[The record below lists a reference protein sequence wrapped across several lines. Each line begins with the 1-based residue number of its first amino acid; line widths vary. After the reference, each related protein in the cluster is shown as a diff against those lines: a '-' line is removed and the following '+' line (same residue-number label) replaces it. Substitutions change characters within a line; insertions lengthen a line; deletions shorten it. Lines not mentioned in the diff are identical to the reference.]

1 MSAQGIRQALGL
13 SPYLMSGAAI
23 AALAGYLYPFLG
35 IIGWALI
42 GNIVFIPALLAAQ
55 LAVVKRLEALIET
68 SPIRAPPV
76 WFERAAS
83 VIALHPVIRA
93 LYGKQ
98 NLSWCLLIQFLILPH
113 EFTHYLHYS
122 VYPRRSKRAIEQ
134 WHHILVYQFGALFAL
149 NIIFGLI
156 LFMPVFTRPQLF
168 ARERGIA
175 LVKAAMEYDEGV
187 WIGLIDLDK
196 IGLLNEIYGKEAV
209 NKKLYKLF
217 RIISEK

>member
-1 MSAQGIRQALGL
+1 MERLLSGRHRCGL
-13 SPYLMSGAAI
+13 
-23 AALAGYLYPFLG
+23 
-35 IIGWALI
+35 
-42 GNIVFIPALLAAQ
+42 
-55 LAVVKRLEALIET
+55 K
-68 SPIRAPPV
+68 
-76 WFERAAS
+76 RAAS

-156 LFMPVFTRPQLF
+156 YSCPYLPVLSSSR
-168 ARERGIA
+168 
-175 LVKAAMEYDEGV
+175 
-187 WIGLIDLDK
+187 
-196 IGLLNEIYGKEAV
+196 GKEALPWSRPRW
-209 NKKLYKLF
+209 NMMRGMDRPY
-217 RIISEK
+217 RPG